1 MSNYLLILVILAYL
15 GFLFGIAFFAE
26 RNKGSKWVSN
36 PYIYV
41 LSLAVYC
48 TAWTYYGSV
57 GIASE
62 SGIGFL
68 AIYLGPVIALPL
80 WLVLMRK
87 IIRISKQQKIS
98 SIADFIALR
107 YGNNRLL
114 GALVTITCLLSV
126 IPYIALQLKAV
137 SETFELMTLDKSY
150 VSVGIYDDST
160 FYISLLIAVFVAFFG
175 TRTSDATRRKKG
187 IMAVVAME
195 SVLKLVFFLVIGCY
209 VVFYLFDGTTDIYQQ
224 ASVAPNF
231 RELSAFGGVED
242 GFNWLFTICLSFFAI
257 FLLPRQF
264 HVAVVENERESHL
277 KKAVWLFPLYL
288 LLFNVFVIF
297 IAWAGNLRLPG
308 TVNHDYYSLLLPL
321 EAGNLTMAVMVFLGG
336 FSAVLS
342 MIVVSTLALSTMV
355 SNNIIIP
362 YGFIKKLVEGNPEEN
377 AARIKNIRRMAIFIL
392 IIIAYVFYIKFS
404 VQLTLYSIGLIS
416 FVVIAQLAPSFFLGL
431 FWRRGTAF
439 AAQFGIGVGLFVVM
453 FTLFSPVIANAVMPD
468 NTLVSEGLFGQ
479 HWLRPSQLFGLEY
492 LTPESNAFLWS
503 LSANLCCFV
512 IVSVSSKG
520 NYRERNYAE
529 MFVNYE
535 NYQNLQEGA
544 FIWKGEAYVA
554 DIRGLLNRFLGTERT
569 NRALDLFNRKYHISP
584 TVETADSRLINFSE
598 KLLTGS
604 LGSASAKI
612 LLSSVS
618 KEKPISLIEVLSILE
633 ETKETKANNRSLTE
647 KSEELAIMA
656 KQLRLANEELRSQDK
671 QKDDFLDTV
680 AHELKTPITSI
691 KAASEVLEDE
701 EMPLELRRQFLNNI
715 SRDTDRLATLIHN
728 ILDLE
733 KLSGNRTE
741 LELVPREING
751 TIKTAITGVQQIA
764 LKRRVQV
771 NFIAEVS
778 LRALYDEDRILQVLT
793 NLFSNSLKFTEP
805 DTGSI
810 TVSTYGKE
818 GMVHISV
825 ADNGKGI
832 PKEEHG
838 YIFEKFYQSKNQNI
852 KKPQGSGFGLAI
864 CKKIVESHNGSIWV
878 DDTMDAGIRFIFTIP
893 MVT

>member
-1 MSNYLLILVILAYL
+1 MSNYILIFVIVAYL
-15 GFLFGIAFFAE
+15 SFLFAIAFFAE
-26 RNKGSKWVSN
+26 KNKGSKWVNN

-98 SIADFIALR
+98 SIADFISLR

-137 SETFELMTLDKSY
+137 SETFELMTSDNSY
-150 VSVGIYDDST
+150 VSTGVYDDST

-175 TRTSDATRRKKG
+175 TRTSDVTRRKKG

-195 SVLKLVFFLVIGCY
+195 SVLKLGFFLAIGAY
-209 VVFYLFDGTTDIYQQ
+209 VVFYLFEGTEDIYQQ
-224 ASVAPNF
+224 ASLEPNF
-231 RELSAFGGVED
+231 RELTAFGGVED

-257 FLLPRQF
+257 FLFPRQF
-264 HVAVVENERESHL
+264 HVAVVENEQEKHL
-277 KKAVWLFPLYL
+277 KKAIWLFPLYL
-288 LLFNVFVIF
+288 LLFNIFVIF
-297 IAWAGNLRLPG
+297 IAWAGNIKLPN

-321 EAGNLTMAVMVFLGG
+321 REGDLGLAVMVFIGG

-377 AARIKNIRRMAIFIL
+377 ATRIKTIRRAAIFIL
-392 IIIAYVFYIKFS
+392 ILIAYIFYIKFS

-416 FVVIAQLAPSFFLGL
+416 FVVIAQLAPAFFFGL
-431 FWRRGTAF
+431 FWRRGTAL
-439 AAQFGIGVGLFVVM
+439 AAQIGIGAGLLVVIY
-453 FTLFSPVIANAVMPD
+453 TLFSPVIATILVPN
-468 NTLVSEGLFGQ
+468 NTLVAQGLFGLE
-479 HWLRPSQLFGLEY
+479 WLRPSQLFGLDY
-492 LTPESNAFLWS
+492 LSPESNAFLWS
-503 LSANLCCFV
+503 LSANIFLFV
-512 IVSVSSKG
+512 TVSVSSKG

-529 MFVNYE
+529 LFVNYE

-554 DIRGLLNRFLGTERT
+554 DIRGLLNRFLGVQRT
-569 NRALDLFNRKYHISP
+569 DRALDLFNRKYNISP

-633 ETKETKANNRSLTE
+633 ETKETKDSNKSLTE
-647 KSEELAIMA
+647 KSEELAHMA
-656 KQLRLANEELRSQDK
+656 QQLQLANEELLSQDK
-671 QKDDFLDTV
+671 QKDEFLDTV

-741 LELVPREING
+741 LVLAPGNINR
-751 TIKTAITGVQQIA
+751 TIENAIGGVQQIA
-764 LKRRVQV
+764 LKRGVMLE
-771 NFIAEVS
+771 FKAGDT
-778 LRALYDEDRILQVLT
+778 LMALYDEDRILQVLT

-805 DTGSI
+805 EKGHI
-810 TVSTYGKE
+810 TVSASHNDE
-818 GMVHISV
+818 MVYIV
-825 ADNGKGI
+825 VEDNGKGI

-838 YIFEKFYQSKNQNI
+838 YIFEKFYQSKNQNT

-864 CKKIVESHNGSIWV
+864 CKKIIESHKGTIWA
-878 DDTMDAGIRFIFTIP
+878 DATMASGARFVFTIP
-893 MVT
+893 STT